1 LCLAVSRSAVVG
13 ARRRKKSIVV
23 RETLEPGASVS
34 AVARR
39 HGANA
44 NQVCGWRRQYQE
56 GSLAAVKASETVV
69 PASELAADIKEM
81 NEL

>member
-1 LCLAVSRSAVVG
+1 M
-13 ARRRKKSIVV
+13 
-23 RETLEPGASVS
+23 S